1 VRVRGKASVRHRSIP
16 TASADNA
23 VRGHAQASPKG
34 ATRTVRLGVATL
46 GKDGAIAG
54 DPRLDPDCS
63 GGSVCREIRVRVSIC
78 IYAPSQ
84 ITSMSLLK
92 PLFYLLV
99 SLLISSCTTVGIN
112 SHKIADG
119 DSFPADEA
127 VSQDYPI
134 SNNGILRILTLN
146 IAHGR
151 NQAANQLLLE
161 KEDIEQNIRSIARM
175 LKKTNADVVA
185 LQEADGPSGWS
196 GNFDH
201 IELLAREAG
210 YPWYYRANHAE
221 SWLFSYG
228 TAILSRLPVAET
240 IQHTFSPSPPTLNK
254 GFLLG
259 QVNWM
264 NDTEI
269 GSALAVDIVSV
280 HLDFSRQRVRDE
292 QIAEMTEALANRE
305 NPMIILGDFNSE
317 WFAEESVVKELA
329 EKSRLSVYQPDAID
343 LHTYNSKRRY
353 DWILISDEFAFV
365 RYEVLPD
372 IISDHLAVLAVIK
385 LKKSTESSAENNLKM
400 VNQDR

>member
-1 VRVRGKASVRHRSIP
+1 
-16 TASADNA
+16 
-23 VRGHAQASPKG
+23 
-34 ATRTVRLGVATL
+34 
-46 GKDGAIAG
+46 
-54 DPRLDPDCS
+54 
-63 GGSVCREIRVRVSIC
+63 
-78 IYAPSQ
+78 
-84 ITSMSLLK
+84 MSLLK

-112 SHKIADG
+112 SHKIADT

-127 VSQDYPI
+127 VSQDYEV
-134 SNNGILRILTLN
+134 SNDGTLRILTLN

-161 KEDIEQNIRSIARM
+161 KEDIEQNIRVIARL
-175 LKKTNADVVA
+175 LKKTNADIVA

-264 NDTEI
+264 NDNEP
-269 GSALAVDIVSV
+269 GSTLAVDIVSV
-280 HLDFSRQRVRDE
+280 HLDFSRHRVRDE
-292 QIAEMTEALANRE
+292 QIDEMAEVFANRE

-317 WFAEESVVKELA
+317 WLA
-329 EKSRLSVYQPDAID
+329 EKSVVKRLAEKAGMSVYDPGAID
-343 LHTYNSKRRY
+343 LHTYNSSRRY
-353 DWILISDEFAFV
+353 DWILISNELAFV

-372 IISDHLAVLAVIK
+372 IISDHLAVLAEIK
-385 LKKSTESSAENNLKM
+385 LKNTAEQSAEKSSKM
-400 VNQDR
+400 INQVR

>member
-1 VRVRGKASVRHRSIP
+1 
-16 TASADNA
+16 
-23 VRGHAQASPKG
+23 
-34 ATRTVRLGVATL
+34 
-46 GKDGAIAG
+46 
-54 DPRLDPDCS
+54 
-63 GGSVCREIRVRVSIC
+63 
-78 IYAPSQ
+78 
-84 ITSMSLLK
+84 MSLLK
-92 PLFYLLV
+92 PVNYLLV

-112 SHKIADG
+112 THKIAELDT
-119 DSFPADEA
+119 FPADNA
-127 VSQDYPI
+127 VSQDYEV
-134 SNNGILRILTLN
+134 SNDGTLRLLTLN

-161 KEDIEQNIRSIARM
+161 KEDIEQNIRSIARL
-175 LKKTNADVVA
+175 LKKTSADIVA

-228 TAILSRLPVAET
+228 TAILSRLPVRET
-240 IQHTFSPSPPTLNK
+240 LQHTFSPSPPTLNK

-264 NDTEI
+264 NQNAA
-269 GSALAVDIVSV
+269 GSTLAVDVVSV

-292 QIAEMTEALANRE
+292 QIAEMAEVFANRK

-317 WFAEESVVKELA
+317 WLAETSVVKKLA
-329 EKSRLSVYQPDAID
+329 EKAGMSVYDPGATD
-343 LHTYNSKRRY
+343 LHTYNSSRRY
-353 DWILISDEFAFV
+353 DWILISDELAFV

-372 IISDHLAVLAVIK
+372 VLSDHLAVLAEIK
-385 LKKSTESSAENNLKM
+385 LKNTNEKSAEKN
-400 VNQDR
+400 R

>member
-1 VRVRGKASVRHRSIP
+1 
-16 TASADNA
+16 
-23 VRGHAQASPKG
+23 
-34 ATRTVRLGVATL
+34 
-46 GKDGAIAG
+46 
-54 DPRLDPDCS
+54 
-63 GGSVCREIRVRVSIC
+63 
-78 IYAPSQ
+78 
-84 ITSMSLLK
+84 M
-92 PLFYLLV
+92 LV

-112 SHKIADG
+112 THKIAELDT
-119 DSFPADEA
+119 FPADNA
-127 VSQDYPI
+127 VSQDYEV
-134 SNNGILRILTLN
+134 SNDGTLRLLTLN

-161 KEDIEQNIRSIARM
+161 KEDIVQNIRSIARL
-175 LKKTNADVVA
+175 LKKTSADIVA

-228 TAILSRLPVAET
+228 TAILSRLPVSET
-240 IQHTFSPSPPTLNK
+240 LQHTFSPSPPTLNK

-264 NDTEI
+264 NHNAA
-269 GSALAVDIVSV
+269 GSTLAVDVVSV

-292 QIAEMTEALANRE
+292 QIAEMAEVFANRK

-317 WFAEESVVKELA
+317 WLAETSVVKKLA
-329 EKSRLSVYQPDAID
+329 EKAGMSVYDPGATD
-343 LHTYNSKRRY
+343 LHTYNSSRRY
-353 DWILISDEFAFV
+353 DWILISDELAFV

-372 IISDHLAVLAVIK
+372 VLSDHLAVLAEIK
-385 LKKSTESSAENNLKM
+385 LKNTNEKSAEKN
-400 VNQDR
+400 R

>member
-1 VRVRGKASVRHRSIP
+1 
-16 TASADNA
+16 
-23 VRGHAQASPKG
+23 
-34 ATRTVRLGVATL
+34 
-46 GKDGAIAG
+46 
-54 DPRLDPDCS
+54 
-63 GGSVCREIRVRVSIC
+63 
-78 IYAPSQ
+78 
-84 ITSMSLLK
+84 MSLLK
-92 PLFYLLV
+92 PVNYLLV

-112 SHKIADG
+112 THKIAELDT
-119 DSFPADEA
+119 FPADNA
-127 VSQDYPI
+127 VSQDYEV
-134 SNNGILRILTLN
+134 SNDGTLRLLTLN

-161 KEDIEQNIRSIARM
+161 KEDIEQNIRSIARL
-175 LKKTNADVVA
+175 LKKTSADIVA

-228 TAILSRLPVAET
+228 TAILSRLPVRET
-240 IQHTFSPSPPTLNK
+240 LQHTFSPSPPTLNK

-264 NDTEI
+264 NQNAA
-269 GSALAVDIVSV
+269 GSTLAVDVVSV

-292 QIAEMTEALANRE
+292 QIAEMAEVFANRK

-317 WFAEESVVKELA
+317 WLAETSVLKKLA
-329 EKSRLSVYQPDAID
+329 EKAGMSVYDPGATD
-343 LHTYNSKRRY
+343 LHTYNSSRRY
-353 DWILISDEFAFV
+353 DWILISDELAFV

-372 IISDHLAVLAVIK
+372 VLSDHLAVLAEIK
-385 LKKSTESSAENNLKM
+385 LKNTNEKSAEKN
-400 VNQDR
+400 R

>member
-1 VRVRGKASVRHRSIP
+1 
-16 TASADNA
+16 
-23 VRGHAQASPKG
+23 
-34 ATRTVRLGVATL
+34 
-46 GKDGAIAG
+46 
-54 DPRLDPDCS
+54 
-63 GGSVCREIRVRVSIC
+63 
-78 IYAPSQ
+78 
-84 ITSMSLLK
+84 MSLLK
-92 PLFYLLV
+92 PVNYLLV

-112 SHKIADG
+112 THKIAELDT
-119 DSFPADEA
+119 FPADNA
-127 VSQDYPI
+127 VSQDYEV
-134 SNNGILRILTLN
+134 SNDGTLRLLTLN

-161 KEDIEQNIRSIARM
+161 KEDIEQNIRSIARL
-175 LKKTNADVVA
+175 LKKTSADIVA

-228 TAILSRLPVAET
+228 TAILSRLPVSET
-240 IQHTFSPSPPTLNK
+240 LQHTFSPSPPTLNK

-264 NDTEI
+264 NHNAA
-269 GSALAVDIVSV
+269 GSTLAVDVVSV

-292 QIAEMTEALANRE
+292 QIAEMAEVFANRK

-317 WFAEESVVKELA
+317 WLAETSVVKKLA
-329 EKSRLSVYQPDAID
+329 EKAGMWVYDPGATD
-343 LHTYNSKRRY
+343 LHTYNSSRRY
-353 DWILISDEFAFV
+353 DWILISDELAFV

-372 IISDHLAVLAVIK
+372 VLSDHLAVLAEIK
-385 LKKSTESSAENNLKM
+385 LKNTNEKSAEKN
-400 VNQDR
+400 R

>member
-1 VRVRGKASVRHRSIP
+1 
-16 TASADNA
+16 
-23 VRGHAQASPKG
+23 
-34 ATRTVRLGVATL
+34 
-46 GKDGAIAG
+46 
-54 DPRLDPDCS
+54 
-63 GGSVCREIRVRVSIC
+63 
-78 IYAPSQ
+78 
-84 ITSMSLLK
+84 MSLLK
-92 PLFYLLV
+92 PVSYLLV

-112 SHKIADG
+112 THKIAELDT
-119 DSFPADEA
+119 FPADNA
-127 VSQDYPI
+127 VSQDYEV
-134 SNNGILRILTLN
+134 SNDGTLRLLTLN

-161 KEDIEQNIRSIARM
+161 KEDIEQNIRSIARL
-175 LKKTNADVVA
+175 LKKTSADIVA

-228 TAILSRLPVAET
+228 TAILSRLPVRET
-240 IQHTFSPSPPTLNK
+240 LQHTFSPSPPTLNK

-264 NDTEI
+264 NQNAA
-269 GSALAVDIVSV
+269 GSTLAVDVVSV

-292 QIAEMTEALANRE
+292 QIAEMAEVFANRK

-317 WFAEESVVKELA
+317 WLAETSVVKKLA
-329 EKSRLSVYQPDAID
+329 EKAGMSVYDPGATD
-343 LHTYNSKRRY
+343 LHTYNSSRRY
-353 DWILISDEFAFV
+353 DWILISDELAFV

-372 IISDHLAVLAVIK
+372 VLSDHLAVLAEIK
-385 LKKSTESSAENNLKM
+385 LKNTNEKSAEKN
-400 VNQDR
+400 R

>member
-1 VRVRGKASVRHRSIP
+1 
-16 TASADNA
+16 
-23 VRGHAQASPKG
+23 
-34 ATRTVRLGVATL
+34 
-46 GKDGAIAG
+46 
-54 DPRLDPDCS
+54 
-63 GGSVCREIRVRVSIC
+63 
-78 IYAPSQ
+78 
-84 ITSMSLLK
+84 MSLLK
-92 PLFYLLV
+92 PVSYLLV

-112 SHKIADG
+112 THKIADL
-119 DSFPADEA
+119 DTFPADNA
-127 VSQDYPI
+127 VSQDYEV
-134 SNNGILRILTLN
+134 SNDGTLRLLTLN

-161 KEDIEQNIRSIARM
+161 KEDIEQNIRSIARL
-175 LKKTNADVVA
+175 LKKTSADIVA

-228 TAILSRLPVAET
+228 TAILSRLPVSET
-240 IQHTFSPSPPTLNK
+240 LQHTFSPSPPTLNK

-264 NDTEI
+264 NHNAA
-269 GSALAVDIVSV
+269 GSTLAVDVVSV

-292 QIAEMTEALANRE
+292 QIAEMAEVFANRK

-317 WFAEESVVKELA
+317 WLAETSVVKKLA
-329 EKSRLSVYQPDAID
+329 EKAGMSVYDPGATD
-343 LHTYNSKRRY
+343 LHTYNSSRRY
-353 DWILISDEFAFV
+353 DWILISDELAFV

-372 IISDHLAVLAVIK
+372 VLSDHLAVLAEIK
-385 LKKSTESSAENNLKM
+385 LKNTNEKSAEKN
-400 VNQDR
+400 R